1 MTSERYELVLANGR
15 VIDLESGLDATGNV
29 GIADGTV
36 QYVGDRDL
44 TGSKKVDVGGMVVA
58 PGFIDLR
65 SHGQEDV
72 AAARAAAR
80 GTGPR
85 DE

>member
-1 MTSERYELVLANGR
+1 MTSERYELVLATGR

-29 GIADGTV
+29 GIAGGTV
-36 QYVGDRDL
+36 QYVGGRDL

-65 SHGQEDV
+65 SHGPSS
-72 AAARAAAR
+72 RCC
-80 GTGPR
+80 PR
-85 DE
+85 SGSMDWSQR